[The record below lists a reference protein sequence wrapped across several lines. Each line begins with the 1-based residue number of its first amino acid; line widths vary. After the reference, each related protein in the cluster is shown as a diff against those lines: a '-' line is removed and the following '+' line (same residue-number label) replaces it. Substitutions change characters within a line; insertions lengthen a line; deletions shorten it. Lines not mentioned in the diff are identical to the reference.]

1 MLAGWKGQIVF
12 LKPRKTEALANRVR
26 KTAREALCAKF
37 EDEIEGWMHEPA
49 PDPCKLAA
57 RLITILDEI
66 AATA

>member
-1 MLAGWKGQIVF
+1 MF

-26 KTAREALCAKF
+26 RAAHDALRSRF

-57 RLITILDEI
+57 RLMTVLDEI
-66 AATA
+66 ATTA